1 MNAGTDKG
9 QQHERGKKLL
19 CATALPPYLIQ
30 TFRDIL
36 IIISMHFDL
45 IEMAGRQCYDVDFG
59 RRTSCVVLNR
69 L

>member
-19 CATALPPYLIQ
+19 CATALPPYVRQ

-45 IEMAGRQCYDVDFG
+45 IEMASNV
-59 RRTSCVVLNR
+59 TM
-69 L
+69 